1 MHGVGGISWPVR
13 GRTTDG
19 RWADRWRRG
28 WPGGLWREGTGLEL
42 MQRSM
47 GFAALGLVTLV
58 PLLIVVAAIDPFRQ
72 HGFAQWVVDGM
83 GLPGR
88 TAAPVQHLFAADHH
102 VRSTASALSLLSLA
116 LFGLSFVAAV
126 QTVYERV
133 WRLPPPSWRHLWRQ
147 VLWLGA
153 LTVFLVVEVE
163 TGTVL
168 RPGWW
173 DTAER
178 LLLLAA
184 MSVAFFWWGQHFLLG
199 GRVGWRSLLPGAL
212 ATTAGLGGLRVF
224 SALVFDPMVV
234 SNAESYGTVGVLLV
248 VESWLI
254 GTGFVF
260 YGGALVG
267 RYWLDRRQAVP
278 VETVP

>member
-1 MHGVGGISWPVR
+1 
-13 GRTTDG
+13 
-19 RWADRWRRG
+19 
-28 WPGGLWREGTGLEL
+28 

-58 PLLIVVAAIDPFRQ
+58 PLLIVVAAVDPFRQ
-72 HGFAQWVVDGM
+72 RGFAHWVVDGM

-88 TAAPVQHLFAADHH
+88 TAVPVEHLFAADQHI
-102 VRSTASALSLLSLA
+102 RSTASVLSLLSLA

-126 QTVYERV
+126 QTVYERI
-133 WRLPPPSWRHLWRQ
+133 WRLPSPSWRHLWRQ

-163 TGTVL
+163 TGAVL

-199 GRVGWRSLLPGAL
+199 GRIGWRVLLPGAL

-254 GTGFVF
+254 GVGFVF
-260 YGGALVG
+260 YGGALLG
-267 RYWLDRRQAVP
+267 RYWLERQQPSSPAIDVTQP
-278 VETVP
+278 PRLDE